1 MGKYRIPIEKYGKL
15 MNNEKNVQFPLN
27 NMGNLQKDEEMTR
40 VGGVDKRTHAQT
52 KVPCVLQD
60 IVPFG
65 AAALLPLTPIHNHS
79 KQGNGYR

>member
-1 MGKYRIPIEKYGKL
+1 MGKYRISIEKYGKL

-27 NMGNLQKDEEMTR
+27 NMGNLQKDEEMAR
-40 VGGVDKRTHAQT
+40 AGGGQMDKWTNAQT

-65 AAALLPLTPIHNHS
+65 AAAQKAFKDAIV
-79 KQGNGYR
+79 GFY